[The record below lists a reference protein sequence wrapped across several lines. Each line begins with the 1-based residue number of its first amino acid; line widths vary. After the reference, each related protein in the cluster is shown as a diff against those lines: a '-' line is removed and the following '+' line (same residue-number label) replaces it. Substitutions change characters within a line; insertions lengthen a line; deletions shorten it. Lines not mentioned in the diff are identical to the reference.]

1 MSALL
6 AWALVLGLDGP
17 VPARWE
23 TEVDV
28 GLDVGAPFVA
38 AATGS
43 LLWGRETTKIPLLK
57 GGIVE
62 GRVGIAGA
70 SLGVGAAVSMR
81 QLLGAG
87 ALVEVHRTWRGSAD
101 PWLAPP
107 GRTLFGM
114 QVNVSLA
121 YLRPFV
127 GFLVCPSCGEKET
140 LVATVGAGI
149 RIPVHAPR

>member
-1 MSALL
+1 
-6 AWALVLGLDGP
+6 
-17 VPARWE
+17 VPSHTRWE

-43 LLWGRETTKIPLLK
+43 LLWGRETTDIPLLK

-70 SLGVGAAVSMR
+70 SFGVGAAVSMR
-81 QLLGAG
+81 QLVGAG
-87 ALVEVHRTWRGSAD
+87 VLVEVHRTWLSNAD
-101 PWLAPP
+101 PWLTSP
-107 GRTLFGM
+107 GRTLLGM
-114 QVNVSLA
+114 QANFSLV

-127 GFLVCPSCGEKET
+127 GFLVCPCDGA

-149 RIPVHAPR
+149 RLPVHAPR